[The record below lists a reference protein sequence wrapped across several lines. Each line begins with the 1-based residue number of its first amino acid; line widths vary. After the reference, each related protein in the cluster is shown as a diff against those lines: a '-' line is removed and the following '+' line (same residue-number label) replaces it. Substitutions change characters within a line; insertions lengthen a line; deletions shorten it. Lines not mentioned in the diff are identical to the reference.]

1 MYKILFSSDK
11 NIVNKTI
18 ILFAI
23 YQTIPIFAARITK
36 KEMRT
41 FIVNT
46 YWWWRRLQLKRS

>member
-36 KEMRT
+36 KGDENIYSKYILVVASLT
-41 FIVNT
+41 T
-46 YWWWRRLQLKRS
+46 